1 MINFNI
7 LFKQVVKM
15 QLNLVLFFDIKL
27 YVKQSNCYVILTKTR
42 RIIST

>member
-7 LFKQVVKM
+7 LFKRIVKM
-15 QLNLVLFFDIKL
+15 QLNFVLFFDIKL
-27 YVKQSNCYVILTKTR
+27 YVKQLNCYVILTTTR